1 MESEKHIAEVAEAPV
16 ADFYIWYAEFMQE
29 RKRTKQ
35 KKRRGYFF
43 EEHERA
49 IIAYNIEPSQH
60 LRDKV
65 YTQHIHTP
73 FMKLAENIIHTFKFY
88 CFDDPYEDVQAEV
101 VAYLIEKIDK
111 YDATKG
117 SKAYSYFSIVA
128 KNYLIYNNNENYKKM
143 KQRTTLDVV
152 DISRNITNEVVR
164 EDFKESKKDFTD
176 QMVEYWDNNLT
187 NIFSRKKDIRVAA
200 AIVELFRRRANIEI
214 YNKKALYIMIREMAD
229 VKTQY
234 ITKVV
239 NVMRKIY
246 TEKWLQYEHNGQLV
260 NQSVPS
266 SSQQNS
272 KYF

>member
-1 MESEKHIAEVAEAPV
+1 MESNDHIAESPV
-16 ADFYIWYAEFMQE
+16 ADFYIWYAEFLEE
-29 RKRTKQ
+29 RQKTKQ

-43 EEHERA
+43 EEHEKA
-49 IIAYNIEPSQH
+49 IIAYNKESNQV
-60 LRDKV
+60 LRDRV
-65 YTQHIHTP
+65 YREFIHKP

-101 VAYLIEKIDK
+101 VAYLIEKIGK
-111 YDATKG
+111 YDASKG

-152 DISRNITNEVVR
+152 DIKRNITNEIVR

-176 QMVEYWDNNLT
+176 QIVEYWDNNL
-187 NIFSRKKDIRVAA
+187 NLIFTRKKDIRVAA
-200 AIVELFRRRANIEI
+200 AIVELFRRRENIEI

-239 NVMRKIY
+239 NVMRRIY
-246 TEKWLQYEHNGQLV
+246 REKWQQYESNGQV
-260 NQSVPS
+260 INQSVTS

>member
-1 MESEKHIAEVAEAPV
+1 MMLLQVSSSLSPVQQFYEWHEQFEA
-16 ADFYIWYAEFMQE
+16 E
-29 RKRTKQ
+29 RKLTKQ

-43 EEHERA
+43 EEHENA
-49 IIAYNIEPSQH
+49 IIAYNEEPSYH
-60 LRDKV
+60 LRNKV
-65 YTQHIHTP
+65 YSAFIHKP

-88 CFDDPYEDVQAEV
+88 CFDDPYVDVQSEV

-111 YDATKG
+111 YDPTKG

-143 KQRTTLDVV
+143 KQRTGLDAI
-152 DISRNITNEVVR
+152 DMKRNITNEIVR
-164 EDFKESKKDFTD
+164 QDLKDAKKDFTD
-176 QMVEYWDNNLT
+176 HMVTFWDENLNVLFT
-187 NIFSRKKDIRVAA
+187 RKKDIRVAA
-200 AIVELFRRRANIEI
+200 AIAELFRRRENIEI

-239 NVMRKIY
+239 NQMKKIY
-246 TEKWLQYEHNGQLV
+246 SHMWDEYQENGKL
-260 NQSVPS
+260 PS
-266 SSQQNS
+266 YHQNS